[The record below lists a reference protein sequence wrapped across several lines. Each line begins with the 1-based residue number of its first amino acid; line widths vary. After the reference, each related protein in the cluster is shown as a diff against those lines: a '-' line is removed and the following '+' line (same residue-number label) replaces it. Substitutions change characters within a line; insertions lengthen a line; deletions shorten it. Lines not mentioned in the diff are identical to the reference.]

1 MNFSSAIK
9 PRAVTTMN
17 VNRHA
22 RRLTTLNEFCNGLTP
37 VDITQLSGFFLR
49 CRNFTGGKYDQYTTV
64 R

>member
-17 VNRHA
+17 INRHA
-22 RRLTTLNEFCNGLTP
+22 PRLATLNEFRNGLTP
-37 VDITQLSGFFLR
+37 VNITQLSGFFLR
-49 CRNFTGGKYDQYTTV
+49 CRNFTGGKYDQYATF